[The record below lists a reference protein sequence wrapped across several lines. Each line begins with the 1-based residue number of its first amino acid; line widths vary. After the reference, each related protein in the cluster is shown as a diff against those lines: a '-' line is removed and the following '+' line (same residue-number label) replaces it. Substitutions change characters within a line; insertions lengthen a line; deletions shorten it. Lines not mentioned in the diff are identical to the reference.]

1 MAISKLN
8 FINFTEKR
16 TLLAYILKS
25 IRYLN
30 VYIKRR
36 ILSNLLHELGSNAYI
51 HPSVTVNWPEK
62 IKIGDNVKIYKDV
75 FINCRTD
82 ENIGIELCDN
92 VSIHEYS
99 CIDPYGGSIKLNNHV
114 GIGHHCVIGG
124 HGGLEIGEYSMIA
137 GLTYI
142 VPANYVTTKIDIP
155 YQKQGEICKGIKIG
169 KNVWVGGNCII
180 TDGVTISDNA
190 IIGAGSV
197 VTKNIPANCLAVGV
211 PAKVIKELD

>member
-62 IKIGDNVKIYKDV
+62 IKIGDNV
-75 FINCRTD
+75 
-82 ENIGIELCDN
+82 
-92 VSIHEYS
+92 
-99 CIDPYGGSIKLNNHV
+99 NN
-114 GIGHHCVIGG
+114 
-124 HGGLEIGEYSMIA
+124 L
-137 GLTYI
+137 
-142 VPANYVTTKIDIP
+142 
-155 YQKQGEICKGIKIG
+155 
-169 KNVWVGGNCII
+169 
-180 TDGVTISDNA
+180 
-190 IIGAGSV
+190 
-197 VTKNIPANCLAVGV
+197 
-211 PAKVIKELD
+211 

>member
-1 MAISKLN
+1 
-8 FINFTEKR
+8 
-16 TLLAYILKS
+16 
-25 IRYLN
+25 
-30 VYIKRR
+30 
-36 ILSNLLHELGSNAYI
+36 
-51 HPSVTVNWPEK
+51 
-62 IKIGDNVKIYKDV
+62 
-75 FINCRTD
+75 
-82 ENIGIELCDN
+82 
-92 VSIHEYS
+92 
-99 CIDPYGGSIKLNNHV
+99 
-114 GIGHHCVIGG
+114 
-124 HGGLEIGEYSMIA
+124 MIA